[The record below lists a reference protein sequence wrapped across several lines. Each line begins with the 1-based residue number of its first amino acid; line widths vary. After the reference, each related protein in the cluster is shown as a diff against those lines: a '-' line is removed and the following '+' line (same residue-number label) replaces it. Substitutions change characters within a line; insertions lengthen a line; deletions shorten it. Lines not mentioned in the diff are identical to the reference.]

1 METITTKF
9 SIYTLLKNFS
19 YIGASLL
26 SLNIESYSILGIF
39 MIVDTVTGVAR
50 SGTIH
55 GWRSITSHVMTVGIL
70 AKCMVL
76 LVPFLLSL
84 AGHAIGV
91 EVAFIAKSALN
102 VLIISELY
110 SILSNIQSI
119 RLGREVQEFDAVN
132 YLLTKLRDTLERYV
146 KKPHDNK

>member
-1 METITTKF
+1 MIIDTI
-9 SIYTLLKNFS
+9 
-19 YIGASLL
+19 
-26 SLNIESYSILGIF
+26 
-39 MIVDTVTGVAR
+39 TGVAR

-55 GWRSITSHVMTVGIL
+55 GWRSVTSHLMTVGIL

-119 RLGREVQEFDAVN
+119 RLGRDVQEFDAVN
-132 YLLTKLRDTLERYV
+132 YLLTRLRDTLERYV